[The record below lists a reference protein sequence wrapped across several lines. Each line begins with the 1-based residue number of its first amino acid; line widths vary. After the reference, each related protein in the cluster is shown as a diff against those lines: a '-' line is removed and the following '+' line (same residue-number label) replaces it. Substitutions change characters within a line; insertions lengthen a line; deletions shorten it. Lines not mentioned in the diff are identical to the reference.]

1 MIIKVLIP
9 QAFENMEEATIGQW
23 LKAEGEPVRVNDALC
38 ELITEK
44 TTFDLPAEDVPQ
56 DARGGGVLLR
66 RIVAAEKSIVPVGYC
81 IALLG
86 EANDEL
92 PDVESENAA
101 VVANRQSA
109 SAAVGKSTPGL
120 QVPSL
125 QVPSVQTAEGASTPA
140 PAGSRIR
147 ATPAAR
153 RAARE
158 RGVAIEDVAAAFP
171 GKVLTEDDVAN
182 FQS

>member
-1 MIIKVLIP
+1 V
-9 QAFENMEEATIGQW
+9 
-23 LKAEGEPVRVNDALC
+23 
-38 ELITEK
+38 
-44 TTFDLPAEDVPQ
+44 
-56 DARGGGVLLR
+56 
-66 RIVAAEKSIVPVGYC
+66 AEKSIVPVGYC

-101 VVANRQSA
+101 VVAHRQSA
-109 SAAVGKSTPGL
+109 GAAAGESTPSL

-125 QVPSVQTAEGASTPA
+125 QVPSLQVPSIQASESASTPA
-140 PAGSRIR
+140 AAASRIR

-158 RGVAIEDVAAAFP
+158 RGVAIEDVAAAFS

>member
-9 QAFENMEEATIGQW
+9 QAFENMEEATIGKW
-23 LKAEGEPVRVNDALC
+23 LKSEGEPVRFNDALC

-44 TTFDLPAEDVPQ
+44 TTFDLPVEGVPS
-56 DARGGGVLLR
+56 DAPDGGVLLR
-66 RIVAAEKSIVPVGYC
+66 RIVAPEKSIVPVGYC

-86 EANDEL
+86 GASDEL
-92 PDVESENAA
+92 PEVESENAA
-101 VVANRQSA
+101 VVANRQSS
-109 SAAVGKSTPGL
+109 SAAPSESTPSL

-125 QVPSVQTAEGASTPA
+125 QVPSLQVPAAGGSTPVA
-140 PAGSRIR
+140 ASRIR

-158 RGVAIEDVAAAFP
+158 RGVAIEDVASAFP